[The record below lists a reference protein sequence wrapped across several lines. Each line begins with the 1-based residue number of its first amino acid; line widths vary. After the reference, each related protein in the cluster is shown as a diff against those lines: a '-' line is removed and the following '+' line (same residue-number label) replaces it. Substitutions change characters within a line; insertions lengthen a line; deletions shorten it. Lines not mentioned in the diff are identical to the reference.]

1 MVLIGESCT
10 GKTQFAL
17 SLYGRETTYYIN
29 VQSADEPNLK
39 DYQRCRHTAILMD
52 EATPKFVVKNKALF
66 QANSEGVQLQE
77 SKCQQFSTWRFLYGT
92 PIIVCTN
99 RFNQLDVEPHD
110 RLWLQSNM
118 MCLNIGNSPTYEI

>member
-1 MVLIGESCT
+1 MRLHRRDPESAQPPARFPFLVLIGESCT

-52 EATPKFVVKNKALF
+52 EATPKFVVRHKALF
-66 QANSEGVQLQE
+66 QANSEG
-77 SKCQQFSTWRFLYGT
+77 
-92 PIIVCTN
+92 
-99 RFNQLDVEPHD
+99 
-110 RLWLQSNM
+110 
-118 MCLNIGNSPTYEI
+118 